1 MLFRGFFW
9 SYVTH
14 GREILMHFVQ
24 EDGGNGEM
32 AYSKEL
38 EMRGIFNL
46 HVRYKLKDGRF
57 ALLAGR

>member
-1 MLFRGFFW
+1 
-9 SYVTH
+9 
-14 GREILMHFVQ
+14 MHFVQ